1 MVRCVTASW
10 QSGSMRNDRLEAAMA
25 KNDLSPQELAENVG
39 ASRKAADKWL
49 NGTVPHLKT
58 QIAIADELGVD
69 RLWLWPRDEVGVAA
83 AREEIVRAWARRSDC
98 PPDYWWKLIVDTK
111 QDVDILG
118 FAVLFLTENHLDLTS
133 VLSELME
140 NGGSVRI
147 VIADPG
153 GQAARDRDTEEGLD
167 GLLLARI
174 QSSVKYLGPIV
185 EAGAS
190 LHLQNAPMYSSVF
203 RFDDDMMVTPHL
215 FAIPGKMAPLFHF
228 RRIGSGGI
236 FDQYVTHF
244 EGLLA
249 HATPQSPST
258 VATLKQSV
266 RPQETLENQ
275 SVTKERP

>member
-1 MVRCVTASW
+1 
-10 QSGSMRNDRLEAAMA
+10 MRNVRLEAAMA
-25 KNDLSPQELAENVG
+25 KSGLSSQGLAEAVEKTRNAV
-39 ASRKAADKWL
+39 DKWL
-49 NGTVPHLKT
+49 NGTIPRLET
-58 QIAIADELGVD
+58 QIAVADELGVD
-69 RLWLWPRDEVGVAA
+69 HSWLWPRDEVGVAA

-98 PPDYWWKLIVDTK
+98 PPDYWWNLIVDTK
-111 QDVDILG
+111 QHVDILG
-118 FAVLFLTENHLDLTS
+118 YAVLFLTENHPDLTS
-133 VLSELME
+133 VLGEIIK

-147 VIADPG
+147 VIADPH

-174 QSSVKYLGPIV
+174 QSSIKYLRPIV

-190 LHLQNAPMYSSVF
+190 LHFQNAPMYSSVF
-203 RFDDDMMVTPHL
+203 RFDDDMLVTPHL
-215 FAIPGKMAPLFHF
+215 FATPGKMAPLFHF

-258 VATLKQSV
+258 VMMLKKSP
-266 RPQETLENQ
+266 RREETLENH

>member
-1 MVRCVTASW
+1 
-10 QSGSMRNDRLEAAMA
+10 MRNERLEAAMA
-25 KNDLSPQELAENVG
+25 KNDLSSQDLAEIVST
-39 ASRKAADKWL
+39 SRKAADKWL

-58 QIAIADELGVD
+58 QIAIAEELEVD

-98 PPDYWWKLIVDTK
+98 PPEYWWKLIVDAK
-111 QDVDILG
+111 QHVDILG
-118 FAVLFLTENHLDLTS
+118 YAVLFLTENHPDLTS
-133 VLSELME
+133 VLGELMK

-147 VIADPG
+147 VIADPS

-174 QSSVKYLGPIV
+174 QSSIKYLRPIV

-190 LHLQNAPMYSSVF
+190 LYFQNAPMYSSVF
-203 RFDDDMMVTPHL
+203 RFDDDMLVTPHL
-215 FAIPGKMAPLFHF
+215 FGIPGKMAPLFHF

-249 HATPQSPST
+249 RATPQSPNDVT
-258 VATLKQSV
+258 TLKKSV

-275 SVTKERP
+275 AVTKERP

>member
-1 MVRCVTASW
+1 
-10 QSGSMRNDRLEAAMA
+10 MRNERLEAAMA
-25 KNDLSPQELAENVG
+25 KNDLSPQGLAEIVG
-39 ASRKAADKWL
+39 TSRKAVDKWL
-49 NGTVPHLKT
+49 QGTIPHLTT
-58 QIAIADELGVD
+58 QIAIANELGAD

-83 AREEIVRAWARRSDC
+83 AREELVRMWARRSDC
-98 PPDYWWKLIVDTK
+98 PPDYWWNLIVDAK
-111 QDVDILG
+111 EHVDILG
-118 FAVLFLTENHLDLTS
+118 YAVLFLTESHLDLTS

-147 VIADPG
+147 VIADPR
-153 GQAARDRDTEEGLD
+153 GQAALDRDTEEGLD

-174 QSSVKYLGPIV
+174 QSSIKYLRPIV

-190 LHLQNAPMYSSVF
+190 LHFQNAPMYNSVF
-203 RFDDDMMVTPHL
+203 RFDDDMLVTPHL
-215 FAIPGKMAPLFHF
+215 FGIPGKRAPLFHF

-236 FDQYVTHF
+236 FDQFVTHF

-249 HATPQSPST
+249 SATPQSPK
-258 VATLKQSV
+258 AAPALKKSL